1 MRYVA
6 LILLA
11 VVLIGCGYL
20 SWTAAGRRAAM
31 SSSENHAGL
40 PQRIVIA
47 NTGAA
52 DILSKLIDLKRIAAV
67 PDQVEMYA
75 ADGEFWKAH
84 REIPRFDKFQAEII
98 LSFKPDLVVS
108 SAMQDSGAAEAIK
121 QQKIPI
127 LYLKDFDSIDG
138 IRNSIRTIGETVGA
152 RDAAEKMIAEFDARL
167 AKVKTNIGDAKPVP
181 VVIYSNFGTGYTV
194 GSGTCQNDLLRA
206 AGGLNLAAESGMRGN
221 VPLTFEQLLKFD
233 PEFILVMGNVGLE
246 SPQAKLI
253 LNDPVLTEMRAVKN
267 RHIAVVPAQYF
278 DALSQYAPEAVEI
291 IAHGIHSRQ

>member
-1 MRYVA
+1 M
-6 LILLA
+6 ILLA
-11 VVLIGCGYL
+11 ALVLGCGYL
-20 SWTAAGRRAAM
+20 AWSAQGRRTTDDSHAK
-31 SSSENHAGL
+31 ENGT

-121 QQKIPI
+121 AQKIPI
-127 LYLKDFDSIDG
+127 LYLKDFDSIEG

-152 RDAAEKMIAEFDARL
+152 VDAASKMIVEFDARL
-167 AKVKTNIGDAKPVP
+167 AKVKKEIGDAKPVP
-181 VVIYSNFGTGYTV
+181 VVIYSNFGSGYTV
-194 GSGTCQNDLLRA
+194 GAGTCQDDLLRA
-206 AGGLNLAAESGMRGN
+206 AGGLNLAAEAGMRGN
-221 VPLTFEQLLKFD
+221 APLTFEQLLRFD
-233 PEFILVMGNVGLE
+233 PEYILVMGNEGLE

-253 LNDPVLTEMRAVKN
+253 LNDPVLKELRAVKA
-267 RHIAVVPAQYF
+267 RHIAVVPGRKF
-278 DALSQYAPEAVEI
+278 DALSQYAAEAVEI
-291 IAHGIHSRQ
+291 IAGQIHARR